1 LIPGDDTPES
11 KRYDTTHT
19 GAGII
24 FEPGSDDDM
33 DDDDPDDDLDFW
45 EKVVPP
51 LWPPMHGRRWVSI
64 WAVSFAYVIDI
75 PETNFFDFARGPSYK
90 LAI

>member
-1 LIPGDDTPES
+1 MSIKSFPGSGDDAPNN

-33 DDDDPDDDLDFW
+33 DDDDPDDDLDF
-45 EKVVPP
+45 
-51 LWPPMHGRRWVSI
+51 
-64 WAVSFAYVIDI
+64 
-75 PETNFFDFARGPSYK
+75 
-90 LAI
+90 

>member
-1 LIPGDDTPES
+1 MIPGDDAPES

-33 DDDDPDDDLDFW
+33 DDDDPDDDLDF
-45 EKVVPP
+45 
-51 LWPPMHGRRWVSI
+51 
-64 WAVSFAYVIDI
+64 
-75 PETNFFDFARGPSYK
+75 
-90 LAI
+90 